1 MSLENYSYLWNEK
14 KMNFVLVKS
23 DFGYSIVDKKEQAM
37 LLISDE
43 ELEQKLI
50 IKMLENGNSVYENIN
65 QAYSDI

>member
-1 MSLENYSYLWNEK
+1 MSIENYSYLWNEK
-14 KMNFVLVKS
+14 KKNFVLVKS

-37 LLISDE
+37 LMVSDE

-50 IKMLENGNSVYENIN
+50 IKMLENGNSVYDNIN

>member
-1 MSLENYSYLWNEK
+1 MSIENYSYLWNEK

-37 LLISDE
+37 LMVSDE

-50 IKMLENGNSVYENIN
+50 IKMLENGNSVYDNIN